1 MIYLR
6 WGGGSLTSQQRSVLL
21 QGPGEDLRGGGKVGE
36 GGVGWGGGEGQGEV
50 HFFGL

>member
-6 WGGGSLTSQQRSVLL
+6 WGGGSLTSRQRSVLL

-36 GGVGWGGGEGQGEV
+36 VGWGGGEGQGV
-50 HFFGL
+50 HFLGL